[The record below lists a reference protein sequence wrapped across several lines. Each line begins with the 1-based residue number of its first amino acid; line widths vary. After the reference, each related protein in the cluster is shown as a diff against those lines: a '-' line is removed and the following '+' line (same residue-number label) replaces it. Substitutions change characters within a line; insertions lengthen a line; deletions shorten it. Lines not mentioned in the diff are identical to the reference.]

1 VVNWGIRVISA
12 IAVFIAVS
20 ATVGAQWPSYPTPD
34 VPRDPKGVA
43 ILTGPPPRMP
53 DGKVD
58 FSGVWN
64 LGRGGGRGRAGGGA
78 APAAGAGGAAPAAGA
93 QAPRG
98 GGAPAANAPAAAAPA
113 AGGAQAA
120 GGGGRGAGGGGGGGG
135 RGGGRGAV
143 CTPNPDGTFNSAFF
157 EVAGNAAC
165 LPPMQQWAQ
174 DLKKKRMADNSKD
187 NPDVWCLPIG
197 LMQYHN
203 HPQPSQ
209 IVQTKNL
216 MLITY
221 ESNYGLR
228 YVYLDGRP
236 APNNDPQPWWFGY
249 SRGWWEGNDTLVV
262 ETTHFNSEERAS
274 WHDVN
279 GTPWSDQLKMTERF
293 RRPTFGQLQVD
304 VTIED
309 PKVFAKPFTV
319 RVYRNLLVDSE
330 MIEFICNENEQ
341 STDHIPKPGQ
351 PGLPGSSAPAPNPA
365 QAPAAK

>member
-1 VVNWGIRVISA
+1 VVHWGIRIISA

-34 VPRDPKGVA
+34 VPRDPKGVP
-43 ILTGPPPRMP
+43 ILAGPPPRTA

-64 LGRGGGRGRAGGGA
+64 AGRGRGNRGGGGGAAAPAGGGA
-78 APAAGAGGAAPAAGA
+78 APAAGAPAGG
-93 QAPRG
+93 
-98 GGAPAANAPAAAAPA
+98 AAAAPA
-113 AGGAQAA
+113 AGGAAQGGRAQAA
-120 GGGGRGAGGGGGGGG
+120 GGGAGRGAGGGGGGRG
-135 RGGGRGAV
+135 RGPQPCA
-143 CTPNPDGTFNSAFF
+143 PNPDGTFNSAFF
-157 EVAGNAAC
+157 EVAGNANC

-293 RRPTFGQLQVD
+293 RRPTYGSLQVD
-304 VTIED
+304 VTIDD

-351 PGLPGSSAPAPNPA
+351 PGLPGAPPPA
-365 QAPAAK
+365 K

>member
-1 VVNWGIRVISA
+1 MVTWGSRIAGVIAILVA
-12 IAVFIAVS
+12 IAPS
-20 ATVGAQWPSYPTPD
+20 LGAQWPSYPTPG
-34 VPRDPKGVA
+34 VPRTPEGRP
-43 ILTGPPPRMP
+43 ILDGPPPRTA

-64 LGRGGGRGRAGGGA
+64 AGRGRGNRGGGGGAAAAPAGGGA
-78 APAAGAGGAAPAAGA
+78 AAPEGG
-93 QAPRG
+93 
-98 GGAPAANAPAAAAPA
+98 AAAPA

-120 GGGGRGAGGGGGGGG
+120 GGGGRAGGGGGG
-135 RGGGRGAV
+135 RGRGAQP

-157 EVAGNAAC
+157 EVAGNANC
-165 LPPMQQWAQ
+165 LPPMSQWAQ

-209 IVQTKNL
+209 IVQTKNI

-262 ETTHFNSEERAS
+262 ETTHFNSEERAA

-293 RRPTFGQLQVD
+293 TRPTFGLLQVD
-304 VTIED
+304 VTIDD

-319 RVYRNLLVDSE
+319 RVYRNLLADQE

-341 STDHIPKPGQ
+341 STDHIK
-351 PGLPGSSAPAPNPA
+351 
-365 QAPAAK
+365 